1 MTHSYLYIYINVQSL
16 KIHPTFLL
24 NTNNNFCNSLKCL
37 LNVYYSNKTK
47 YVLFFLAHPLS
58 SFRCGVPLSPK
69 AGRSVAPDADPAA
82 PPEGRP
88 KAGSEAAPL
97 GRQRGSAPSRP
108 RQHAPPGKDKESHG
122 NLAPS
127 HPPLRGQRLSSLSNI
142 RKWAELAWC

>member
-1 MTHSYLYIYINVQSL
+1 MTHSYLYIYIYINVQSL

-69 AGRSVAPDADPAA
+69 VGRSVAPDAGRRF

-88 KAGSEAAPL
+88 THPGSERGGAPRRATGQRPFL
-97 GRQRGSAPSRP
+97 TAPACSPQQRQRVT
-108 RQHAPPGKDKESHG
+108 
-122 NLAPS
+122 
-127 HPPLRGQRLSSLSNI
+127 
-142 RKWAELAWC
+142 